1 MALGMMFG
9 ILKEQHADHIVLS
22 ESTRIRLADGL
33 KLERF
38 RIGERVAI
46 TYRRDSAGEIVAQ
59 SVTLNVSPQ
68 AA

>member
-33 KLERF
+33 K
-38 RIGERVAI
+38 
-46 TYRRDSAGEIVAQ
+46 
-59 SVTLNVSPQ
+59 SPSR
-68 AA
+68 

>member
-33 KLERF
+33 KLERLG
-38 RIGERVAI
+38 IGERVAI
-46 TYRRDSAGEIVAQ
+46 TYRRDAAGEIVAQ
-59 SVTLNVSPQ
+59 SVTLNASPE